1 MVAKVVTAP
10 NGPEFSELV
19 QGYWRA
25 ADWGMTAQE
34 RLSFLK
40 QHIEL
45 GITTVDHADIY
56 GNYECEALFGEA
68 LALDKS
74 VRDQIQIVTKCDI
87 NLCGDKTP
95 ERKINHYD
103 TSSAHIYQ
111 SVNNSLERLNV
122 DEIDVLLIHRPDVL
136 MDADEVAEAF
146 TELHK
151 VGKVKHFG
159 VSNFTPRQFELLQ
172 SRLGKPLVT
181 NQVEIN
187 PLNFEVAHD
196 GTLDQMQMLRT
207 RPMAW
212 SCLGGGSIFS
222 GESEQAI
229 RVRNELEAIRE
240 EVVRRISEGEAS
252 ILADQEEM
260 SIESICEAAANGDP
274 LAVDVI
280 EKLGRY
286 LGSAI
291 AIVINLFNP
300 EKILIGGV
308 INQAKEVLY
317 PAVRRCIEEQSLP
330 VYHQD

>member
-68 LALDKS
+68 LSLDKS

-240 EVVRRISEGEAS
+240 EVGATSIDQVIYAWVRRLPSKPIPIIGSGKIERVQTAVNALNIELTREQWYRVWVAS
-252 ILADQEEM
+252 K
-260 SIESICEAAANGDP
+260 GH
-274 LAVDVI
+274 
-280 EKLGRY
+280 
-286 LGSAI
+286 
-291 AIVINLFNP
+291 
-300 EKILIGGV
+300 GV
-308 INQAKEVLY
+308 
-317 PAVRRCIEEQSLP
+317 P
-330 VYHQD
+330 

>member
-25 ADWGMTAQE
+25 ADWGMTAQD

-229 RVRNELEAIRE
+229 LVRNELEAIRE
-240 EVVRRISEGEAS
+240 EVGATSIDQVIYAWVRRLPSKPIPIIGSGKIERVQTAVNALNIELTREQWYRVWVAS
-252 ILADQEEM
+252 K
-260 SIESICEAAANGDP
+260 GH
-274 LAVDVI
+274 
-280 EKLGRY
+280 
-286 LGSAI
+286 
-291 AIVINLFNP
+291 
-300 EKILIGGV
+300 GV
-308 INQAKEVLY
+308 
-317 PAVRRCIEEQSLP
+317 P
-330 VYHQD
+330 

>member
-87 NLCGDKTP
+87 NLCGDKKP

-240 EVVRRISEGEAS
+240 EVGATSIDQVIYAWVRRLPSKPIPIIGSGKIERVQTAVNALNIELTCEQWYRVWVAS
-252 ILADQEEM
+252 K
-260 SIESICEAAANGDP
+260 GH
-274 LAVDVI
+274 
-280 EKLGRY
+280 
-286 LGSAI
+286 
-291 AIVINLFNP
+291 
-300 EKILIGGV
+300 GV
-308 INQAKEVLY
+308 
-317 PAVRRCIEEQSLP
+317 P
-330 VYHQD
+330 

>member
-25 ADWGMTAQE
+25 VDWGMTAQE

-68 LALDKS
+68 LSLDKS
-74 VRDQIQIVTKCDI
+74 VREQIQIVTKCDI

-103 TSSAHIYQ
+103 TSAAHIYQ
-111 SVNNSLERLNV
+111 SVNNSLERLKV

-146 TELHK
+146 SELHK

-172 SRLGKPLVT
+172 SRLSKPLVT

-196 GTLDQMQMLRT
+196 GTLDLLQTHRV

-212 SCLGGGSIFS
+212 SCLGGGSIFT
-222 GESEQAI
+222 GDTEQAV

-240 EVVRRISEGEAS
+240 EVGANSIDEVIYAWVRRLPSKPIPIIGSGKIERVHAAVNALNIELTREQWYRVWVAS
-252 ILADQEEM
+252 K
-260 SIESICEAAANGDP
+260 GH
-274 LAVDVI
+274 
-280 EKLGRY
+280 
-286 LGSAI
+286 
-291 AIVINLFNP
+291 
-300 EKILIGGV
+300 GV
-308 INQAKEVLY
+308 
-317 PAVRRCIEEQSLP
+317 P
-330 VYHQD
+330 

>member
-222 GESEQAI
+222 GESEQSI

-240 EVVRRISEGEAS
+240 EVGATSIDQVIYAWVRCLPSKPIPIIGSGKIERVQTAVNALNIELTREQWYRVWVAS
-252 ILADQEEM
+252 K
-260 SIESICEAAANGDP
+260 GH
-274 LAVDVI
+274 
-280 EKLGRY
+280 
-286 LGSAI
+286 
-291 AIVINLFNP
+291 
-300 EKILIGGV
+300 GV
-308 INQAKEVLY
+308 
-317 PAVRRCIEEQSLP
+317 P
-330 VYHQD
+330 

>member
-25 ADWGMTAQE
+25 VDWGMTAQE

-74 VRDQIQIVTKCDI
+74 VREQIQIVTKCDI

-103 TSSAHIYQ
+103 TSAAHIYQ

-136 MDADEVAEAF
+136 MDADEVEEAF
-146 TELHK
+146 SELHK

-172 SRLGKPLVT
+172 SRLSKPLVT

-196 GTLDQMQMLRT
+196 GTLDQMQTLRV

-212 SCLGGGSIFS
+212 SCLGGGSIFT
-222 GESEQAI
+222 GDTEQAV
-229 RVRNELEAIRE
+229 RVRNELEMIRE
-240 EVVRRISEGEAS
+240 EVGANSIDEVIYAWVRRLPSKPMPIIGSGKIERVHSAVNALNIELTREQWYRVWVAS
-252 ILADQEEM
+252 K
-260 SIESICEAAANGDP
+260 GH
-274 LAVDVI
+274 
-280 EKLGRY
+280 
-286 LGSAI
+286 
-291 AIVINLFNP
+291 
-300 EKILIGGV
+300 GV
-308 INQAKEVLY
+308 
-317 PAVRRCIEEQSLP
+317 P
-330 VYHQD
+330 

>member
-25 ADWGMTAQE
+25 VDWGMTAQE
-34 RLSFLK
+34 RLSFIK

-74 VRDQIQIVTKCDI
+74 VREQIQIVTKCDI

-103 TSSAHIYQ
+103 TSAAHIYQ

-146 TELHK
+146 SELHK

-172 SRLGKPLVT
+172 SRLSKPLVT

-196 GTLDQMQMLRT
+196 GTLDQMQTLRV

-212 SCLGGGSIFS
+212 SCLGGGSIFT
-222 GESEQAI
+222 GDTEQAV
-229 RVRNELEAIRE
+229 RVRNELEMIRE
-240 EVVRRISEGEAS
+240 EVGANSIDEVIYAWVRRLPSKPMPIIGSGKIERVHSAVNALNIELTREQWYRVWVAS
-252 ILADQEEM
+252 K
-260 SIESICEAAANGDP
+260 GH
-274 LAVDVI
+274 
-280 EKLGRY
+280 
-286 LGSAI
+286 
-291 AIVINLFNP
+291 
-300 EKILIGGV
+300 GV
-308 INQAKEVLY
+308 
-317 PAVRRCIEEQSLP
+317 P
-330 VYHQD
+330 

>member
-68 LALDKS
+68 LTLDKS

-240 EVVRRISEGEAS
+240 EVGATSIDQVIYAWVRRLPSKPIPIIGSGKIERVQTAVNALNIELTREQWYRVWVAS
-252 ILADQEEM
+252 K
-260 SIESICEAAANGDP
+260 GH
-274 LAVDVI
+274 
-280 EKLGRY
+280 
-286 LGSAI
+286 
-291 AIVINLFNP
+291 
-300 EKILIGGV
+300 GV
-308 INQAKEVLY
+308 
-317 PAVRRCIEEQSLP
+317 P
-330 VYHQD
+330 

>member
-229 RVRNELEAIRE
+229 LVRNELEAIRE
-240 EVVRRISEGEAS
+240 EVGATSIDQVIYAWVRRLPSKPIPIIGSGKIERVQTAVNALNIELTREQWYRVWVAS
-252 ILADQEEM
+252 K
-260 SIESICEAAANGDP
+260 GH
-274 LAVDVI
+274 
-280 EKLGRY
+280 
-286 LGSAI
+286 
-291 AIVINLFNP
+291 
-300 EKILIGGV
+300 GV
-308 INQAKEVLY
+308 
-317 PAVRRCIEEQSLP
+317 P
-330 VYHQD
+330 

>member
-159 VSNFTPRQFELLQ
+159 VSNFMPRQFELLQ

-229 RVRNELEAIRE
+229 LVRNELEAIRE
-240 EVVRRISEGEAS
+240 EVGATSIDQVIYAWVRRLPSKPIPIIGSGKIERVQTAVNALNIELTREQWYRVWVAS
-252 ILADQEEM
+252 K
-260 SIESICEAAANGDP
+260 GH
-274 LAVDVI
+274 
-280 EKLGRY
+280 
-286 LGSAI
+286 
-291 AIVINLFNP
+291 
-300 EKILIGGV
+300 GV
-308 INQAKEVLY
+308 
-317 PAVRRCIEEQSLP
+317 P
-330 VYHQD
+330 

>member
-10 NGPEFSELV
+10 SGPEFSELV
-19 QGYWRA
+19 QGYWRT
-25 ADWGMTAQE
+25 ADWGMSAQE
-34 RLSFLK
+34 RLTFLK

-56 GNYECEALFGEA
+56 GNYECESLFGQA
-68 LALDKS
+68 LKLDNS
-74 VRDQIQIVTKCDI
+74 VREQIQIVTKCDI

-103 TSSAHIYQ
+103 TSAAHIYQ

-146 TELHK
+146 SELHK

-172 SRLGKPLVT
+172 SRMNKPLVT

-196 GTLDQMQMLRT
+196 GTLDQLQMQRVL
-207 RPMAW
+207 PMAW

-222 GESEQAI
+222 GDSEQAV

-240 EVVRRISEGEAS
+240 EVGASSIDQVIYAWVRRLPSKPLPIIGSGKIERVQTAVDA
-252 ILADQEEM
+252 L
-260 SIESICEAAANGDP
+260 SIELTREQWYRVWVASKGH
-274 LAVDVI
+274 
-280 EKLGRY
+280 
-286 LGSAI
+286 
-291 AIVINLFNP
+291 
-300 EKILIGGV
+300 GV
-308 INQAKEVLY
+308 
-317 PAVRRCIEEQSLP
+317 P
-330 VYHQD
+330 